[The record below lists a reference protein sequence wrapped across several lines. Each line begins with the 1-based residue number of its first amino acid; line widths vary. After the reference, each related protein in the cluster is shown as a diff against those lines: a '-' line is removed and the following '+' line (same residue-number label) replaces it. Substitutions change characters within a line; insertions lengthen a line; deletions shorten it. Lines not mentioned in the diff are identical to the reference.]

1 MTGPPFDHDALRVMH
16 KILDEELAVVEL
28 PETFASP
35 LSSWAKEALRDG
47 ETPEH
52 GRVYIDAYL
61 DLFRLLEEMRFET
74 ALALLLM
81 MDHGAKMQKGEAPPF
96 PDQERVIPAEALA
109 LLLRFM
115 REPPR
120 PDRLFTDRLASM
132 SGSRILADWF
142 AAQLIDGVLFR
153 AVAACDRLAIM
164 LWTRARVPLVG
175 KQGRERHPAFR
186 GFWLDQL
193 ADIYQASEHWPEL
206 RGFADR
212 NEFARAKEIRD
223 GFTHRRRR
231 PSQLHGEMLVTFAGD
246 KTVTLGMDGEEH
258 LALAFQAYNEIVRP
272 LVGLTGQVLPTAD
285 TDTAT

>member
-1 MTGPPFDHDALRVMH
+1 MTGPPFDQEALRLMH
-16 KILDEELAVVEL
+16 KILGEELAVVDL
-28 PETFASP
+28 PETFAAP
-35 LSSWAKEALRDG
+35 LSSWAKEAFRDG
-47 ETPEH
+47 ETPKLR
-52 GRVYIDAYL
+52 RVYIDAYL
-61 DLFRLLEEMRFET
+61 DLFRLLEEMRFEL

-81 MDHGAKMQKGEAPPF
+81 LDHGAKIQNGEAPPF
-96 PDQERVIPAEALA
+96 PDQEQVIPAEALA

-120 PDRLFTDRLASM
+120 PDQLFSDRLASM

-164 LWTRARVPLVG
+164 LWTRARVPLEG

-193 ADIYQASEHWPEL
+193 VDVYRASEHWPEL
-206 RGFADR
+206 RGFTDR
-212 NEFARAKEIRD
+212 SEFALAKEIRD

-246 KTVTLGMDGEEH
+246 KAVILGMDGQEH
-258 LALAFQAYNEIVRP
+258 LALGFQAYNEIVRP
-272 LVGLTGQVLPTAD
+272 LVRLTGEVLPAAD
-285 TDTAT
+285 PT